1 MIPSKIELFVKPVDL
16 RKGQLGLLSI
26 LEGELNKESRE
37 DVLYIFINGSRSLMK
52 ALYWD
57 RTGYCILSKKL
68 LKGRF
73 CLPLGDRSVEI
84 DKKDL
89 VLFMDGLNLF

>member
-1 MIPSKIELFVKPVDL
+1 MLPNKVELFTKSVDL
-16 RKGQLGLLSI
+16 RKGQRGLLSI
-26 LEGELNKESRE
+26 LEGELKKESRE
-37 DVLYIFINGSRSLMK
+37 DVLYIFINGNRSLMK

-73 CLPLGDRSVEI
+73 CLPLGNESVEI

-89 VLFMDGLNLF
+89 VLFMDGLSLF